1 MLLSKQPNCKKVCGG
16 VLTALYICLAFDS
29 VQAQQNEG
37 LPNASDLQ
45 AVQQDLKREQAAR
58 AEAEQRAAQ
67 AAADAATLQ
76 ANMIAAAKRIQER
89 EQTLTELETQL
100 ALLEQ
105 ERETLA
111 AELLEKDTQMRD
123 VLLALERLAVRP
135 TDALL
140 LQPLRPADAVR
151 SGLVLS
157 AAIPALTE
165 NAAQLQIDLDELYQ
179 TRAAIIDRR
188 SEVART
194 TLDLVNDQ
202 DRLERLYTEKTALQ
216 KGFERKATDA
226 ESRIAN
232 LAKEANDLRE
242 LLEKVVAERLRQQAE
257 DAERLRQQAEDAERL
272 RQQVEDAERAA
283 KEAPVLTPPSGAAPS
298 PEIIAARRPLPP
310 QTAPLASRSFA
321 EARGTLP
328 FPAAGRLSNRYGEET
343 ETEGRAK
350 GITID
355 TRAAAQVIAP
365 FDGVVA
371 FAGPFRGYGQL
382 LILEHSEGYHTLLA
396 GMTRLDSNVGQRVLA
411 GEPVGVMSPD
421 GEPSLYVE
429 LRRNGQPIN
438 PLPWLAARTNENRG

>member
-1 MLLSKQPNCKKVCGG
+1 MLLSKHHSTTKTRRG
-16 VLTALYICLAFDS
+16 VVTDLCACLCACLVVAATNFS
-29 VQAQQNEG
+29 FPISAHAQQDDS
-37 LPNASDLQ
+37 LPSTSDLQ

-58 AEAEQRAAQ
+58 AEAEQRATQ

-89 EQTLTELETQL
+89 EQTLTDLETQL
-100 ALLEQ
+100 AGLEHQ
-105 ERETLA
+105 RETLA
-111 AELLEKDTQMRD
+111 AELVEKDAQMRD

-165 NAAQLQIDLDELYQ
+165 NAAQLQIDLDALYQ

-188 SEVART
+188 SDVART

-202 DRLERLYTEKTALQ
+202 DRLERLYAEKTELQ

-226 ESRIAN
+226 ERRIAN

-242 LLEKVVAERLRQQAE
+242 LLDKVMAERLRQQAE
-257 DAERLRQQAEDAERL
+257 E
-272 RQQVEDAERAA
+272 AERAA

-298 PEIIAARRPLPP
+298 PEIITARRPLPP
-310 QTAPLASRSFA
+310 QSAPPATRSFTK
-321 EARGTLP
+321 ARGTLP
-328 FPAAGRLSNRYGEET
+328 FPVAGRLSNRYGEET
-343 ETEGRAK
+343 GNEGRAK
-350 GITID
+350 GITIN

-371 FAGPFRGYGQL
+371 FSGPFRGYGQL

-396 GMTRLDSNVGQRVLA
+396 GMTRLDSDVGQRVLA

-421 GEPSLYVE
+421 GDPSLYVE

>member
-1 MLLSKQPNCKKVCGG
+1 MLLSKHPNCKKVCGG
-16 VLTALYICLAFDS
+16 VLAVLYICLAFDS
-29 VQAQQNEG
+29 VQAQQNDG

-100 ALLEQ
+100 DLLEQ

-165 NAAQLQIDLDELYQ
+165 NAARLQIDLDELYQ

-202 DRLERLYTEKTALQ
+202 DRLERLYAEKTELQ

-257 DAERLRQQAEDAERL
+257 DAERLRK
-272 RQQVEDAERAA
+272 QVEEAERAA

-310 QTAPLASRSFA
+310 QTAPPASRSFA

>member
-16 VLTALYICLAFDS
+16 VLTVLYICLTSAS
-29 VQAQQNEG
+29 GQAQQNDG

-89 EQTLTELETQL
+89 EQTLTDLETQL

-202 DRLERLYTEKTALQ
+202 ERLERLYTEKTELQ

-226 ESRIAN
+226 ENRIAN

-257 DAERLRQQAEDAERL
+257 DAERI
-272 RQQVEDAERAA
+272 A
-283 KEAPVLTPPSGAAPS
+283 KEAPVLTPPPGAAPA

-310 QTAPLASRSFA
+310 QTTPPSSRSFA

-350 GITID
+350 GITIE